1 MSDFAADCEA
11 EKMHTCLPKDETV
24 EGNAHG
30 PQVQRLGESDQRHH
44 FIVLNTHPQPER
56 SNCKREGG
64 SANLFHLLYL
74 CWKIWSSLEHDLN
87 VKPKSD

>member
-56 SNCKREGG
+56 SNCKRE
-64 SANLFHLLYL
+64 SIPF
-74 CWKIWSSLEHDLN
+74 IIFMLENMEL
-87 VKPKSD
+87 SGA